1 MKHNTTLPEEMY
13 ILHKDTLNRIYI
25 IESTYD
31 GPCHLSM
38 ILSIVLLAIALP
50 LLIQIVGIES
60 HIKEFKIMTK
70 QASYIII
77 MLEIVLFIICIC
89 VSFRRQRK
97 FQLLQEK
104 YPMEFI
110 VWKPYRYVLT
120 TEYKVKEYDALDN
133 NDRIIDIDMRKLKN
147 KNPEIFRQLELR
159 NKGYN

>member
-13 ILHKDTLNRIYI
+13 ILHKDTLDRLNT
-25 IESTYD
+25 IESTCDEPYS
-31 GPCHLSM
+31 LSL
-38 ILSIVLLAIALP
+38 ILSVVLLAIALP
-50 LLIQIVGIES
+50 LLIQIIGIES
-60 HIKEFKIMTK
+60 HIKEFEIMTK
-70 QASYIII
+70 KASYIMII
-77 MLEIVLFIICIC
+77 LEIVLFII
-89 VSFRRQRK
+89 VSYCLFRRNKK
-97 FQLLQEK
+97 FQLLKEK

-110 VWKPYRYVLT
+110 VWKPYKYILT